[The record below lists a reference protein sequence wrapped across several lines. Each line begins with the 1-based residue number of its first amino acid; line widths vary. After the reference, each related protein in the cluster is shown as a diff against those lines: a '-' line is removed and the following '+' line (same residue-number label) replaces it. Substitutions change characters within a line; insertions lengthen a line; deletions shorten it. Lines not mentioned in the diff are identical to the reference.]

1 MNPEYFVVD
10 SDEEELCEYEQLRK
24 RNIEEIRKKLSEHMA
39 NQPKFPAV
47 PTRQPGP
54 VRKAKKKVKKVKR
67 PTPIFQCFIV
77 LKDIGKNMPTTV
89 GEEESLQRIQEKAKR
104 RLDNDD
110 DDDDEDDDDEF
121 DARVQRIYLA
131 LKAKFRHGL
140 LKKK

>member
-1 MNPEYFVVD
+1 MAPQYYVVD
-10 SDEEELCEYEQLRK
+10 SDEEELSEYEKLRK
-24 RNIEEIRKKLSEHMA
+24 RNIEEIREKLRKRMA
-39 NQPKFPAV
+39 NRPKFPPV
-47 PTRQPGP
+47 PTPQPGP

-67 PTPIFQCFIV
+67 PTPIFQCFVV
-77 LKDIGKNMPTTV
+77 LKDIGKNMPTTE
-89 GEEESLQRIQEKAKR
+89 GEEESLRRIEEKAKR

-131 LKAKFRHGL
+131 LQAKFRHGL

>member
-1 MNPEYFVVD
+1 MDPEYFVVE
-10 SDEEELCEYEQLRK
+10 SDEEELSEYEQLRK

-104 RLDNDD
+104 RLDN
-110 DDDDEDDDDEF
+110 
-121 DARVQRIYLA
+121 VQ
-131 LKAKFRHGL
+131 KFRITNL
-140 LKKK
+140 LVRKLMDPKEDFILSRPN